1 MALSLNKPK
10 LDNLASDIWKS
21 AERLR
26 GKFKSYEYQ
35 SVILPIIVIRR
46 LECVLIDWRAQKSAE
61 VLRNRPNLT
70 GKEVAKLVK
79 GLELNPQQ
87 CPFSNRTDWTLG
99 SVYAEDH
106 ALLKDNFLK
115 YINGFSRN
123 VDDIIEHFNY
133 RGTIGLMVKNNRLAP
148 ILNQYK
154 ELALGPG
161 ELSGLEM
168 GYIYEELLRR
178 FSEQSGDEA
187 GEHFTPREVIRLM
200 VELLDIPIP
209 DRNLT
214 IYDPASGTG
223 GMLSVAKEHL
233 LERADTPEERARVEQ
248 FVTVH
253 GQELSPTNYAVC
265 QADLLIKNDRQA
277 TVHLGNSL
285 IPDDPYSRE
294 PGDQWPETKWRFHRM
309 LSNPPFGVTWG
320 GKDGYEKEARKLERT
335 RYQAGMPRV
344 NDGALL
350 FLQTM
355 LAKMAPVAQG
365 GSRIA
370 IIFNGS
376 PLSNGDCG
384 SGESEIRRWILEHDW
399 LDAIVML
406 PDQLFYN
413 TGIFTYVWL
422 LRNDKPA
429 SHQGRVMLIDAR
441 AQFEKEPKSFGNKR
455 NRITDAHRAWI
466 ETRYRDGWAEG
477 YTDEQVKVFARE
489 AFAYHKVSVVFWQ
502 TDEQDQPA
510 IVTEPYLKTFSAA
523 NLKKEQE
530 FHASDLSFRV
540 QLKVQGEE
548 KTVAFTVTPKDNAAK
563 KFKEALV
570 GAGET
575 LAVEWTHRH
584 YVQDDEYIPH
594 GEDIAAFLRREIA
607 KPIIRW
613 EETKKDGKP
622 ILGYEI
628 LPNKYFYRYQPP
640 RPAQDLLAEFWRLEK
655 EAEKMLE
662 GLAK

>member
-61 VLRNRPNLT
+61 VLQNRPTLT
-70 GKEVAKLVK
+70 EQEVAKLVK
-79 GLELNPQQ
+79 ALELNPKQ
-87 CPFSNRTDWTLG
+87 CPFSNRTDWTLR
-99 SVYAEDH
+99 SVYEEDH
-106 ALLKDNFLK
+106 ALLEDNFRR

-133 RGTIGLMVKNNRLAP
+133 RATIGLMVKNNRLAP

-154 ELALGPG
+154 ELPLGPG
-161 ELSGLEM
+161 DLSGLEM
-168 GYIYEELLRR
+168 GYVYEELLRR

-187 GEHFTPREVIRLM
+187 GEHFTPHEVIRLM

-209 DRNLT
+209 DRHLS

-233 LERADTPEERARVEQ
+233 LERAETPEERAQVEQ
-248 FVTVH
+248 FVTVR

-265 QADLLIKNDRQA
+265 QADLLIKHDRQA

-294 PGDQWPETKWRFHRM
+294 RGDQWPETKWRFHRM

-355 LAKMAPVAQG
+355 LAKMAPVEQG

-441 AQFEKEPKSFGNKR
+441 RQFEKEPKSFGNKR

-466 ETRYRDGWAEG
+466 EARYRDGWADD

-489 AFAYHKVSVVFWQ
+489 SFAYHKVSVVFWQ
-502 TDEQDQPA
+502 TDEHDQPA
-510 IVTEPYLKTFSAA
+510 IVTEPYQKTFSAA
-523 NLKKEQE
+523 NLKKELE

-540 QLKVQGEE
+540 RLKVKGEE

-563 KFKEALV
+563 KLKEALA
-570 GAGET
+570 GANET

-594 GEDIAAFLRREIA
+594 GEDIAAFLTREIA

-640 RPAQDLLAEFWRLEK
+640 TPAKDLLAEFWRLEK
-655 EAEKMLE
+655 AAEKMLE
-662 GLAK
+662 GLAR